1 VLADSV
7 SGGWLGGSQN
17 LVRSKA
23 EYGRIFRDPIF
34 RSENAW
40 VFRTTFRGVGSYSGD
55 MPPTA
60 RWYSGDE
67 FVRGLRDGELGP
79 QAVVSPASS
88 GTTRYSTAP
97 AGANLIA
104 ASNAEYRVRFGR
116 GTEAAGFLDVG
127 SGLLQRNWLG
137 QWKPATIDATNGIV
151 HGSTGVELRWTLPEV
166 GVPVRA
172 YYAWN
177 VLRLN
182 HSVWMPDGSLLHLR
196 NRLSAFGWGL
206 GSLF

>member
-1 VLADSV
+1 L
-7 SGGWLGGSQN
+7 
-17 LVRSKA
+17 RSKA

-34 RSENAW
+34 NSQNAW
-40 VFRTTFRGVGSYSGD
+40 AFRTTFSGVGSYSGD
-55 MPPTA
+55 MPPAA

-79 QAVVSPASS
+79 QAAVSSIGPV
-88 GTTRYSTAP
+88 GTPRYSTAP
-97 AGANLIA
+97 AGANLIGA
-104 ASNAEYRVRFGR
+104 ANAEYRVRLGG
-116 GTEAAGFLDVG
+116 GTEGVGFFDLG
-127 SGLLQRNWLG
+127 SGLLQQNWLG
-137 QWKPATIDATNGIV
+137 HWRPAVIDSTSGIV
-151 HGSTGVELRWTLPEV
+151 HGSTGIELRWTVPGI

-172 YYAWN
+172 YYALN

-196 NRLSAFGWGL
+196 NPLGAFGWGL